1 MPEQP
6 KTCYPFSLIRDNH
19 GMAIRCCMNCAKV
32 MVVYHPNPLIGIT
45 DYVCEVDHHSLGAM
59 SDEIE
64 CEHFEKPSPYEN
76 DYWKHEQPKRIL

>member
-1 MPEQP
+1 MPEPP

-32 MVVYHPNPLIGIT
+32 MVKYSPTECRII
-45 DYVCEVDHHSLGAM
+45 DWCCEVDHHSLGAM